1 MPRLQAGS
9 AKLRDTRTQKPERAR
24 RAKQSSRSIAAPEP
38 EALVTVSRTME
49 VIEMLGDKV
58 EGLSLSAIARALG
71 VNRSIA
77 FRILHTLR
85 GMGYLFQDQDT
96 ESFKLTFRISN
107 VALRQQTATRLTDLC
122 YPVLRA
128 LAEETGE
135 LVRLAVVEND
145 KPVWIHAAV
154 GSARLLRIDPTW
166 STELVY
172 HIHAAGKA
180 FLSSLSDEE
189 IAARL
194 GNGPFERHT
203 PHSITDLK
211 SFLESIAEARKQGF
225 AMSCEEAEVGVGA
238 IAAPLFTHL
247 REVRRCVGVV
257 SIAAPTSRISCTEL
271 ATRGPR
277 LLEICRQLAVGWP
290 LATPARENR

>member
-1 MPRLQAGS
+1 MRS
-9 AKLRDTRTQKPERAR
+9 TRTLKPERTR
-24 RAKQSSRSIAAPEP
+24 RPKPVSRSIAAAEP

-58 EGLSLSAIARALG
+58 EGLSLSAIARTLS

-107 VALRQQTATRLTDLC
+107 VGLRQQTANRLTDLC
-122 YPVLRA
+122 YPILRG

-180 FLSSLSDEE
+180 FLSTLSDEE

-194 GNGPFERHT
+194 GNEPFVKYT

-211 SFLESIAEARKQGF
+211 RYLVDIAETRKQGF
-225 AMSCEEAEVGVGA
+225 ALSCEEAEVGVGA
-238 IAAPLFTHL
+238 IAAPVFTHL

-257 SIAAPTSRISCTEL
+257 SIAAPTSRIACVDL
-271 ATRGPR
+271 PTRSPR
-277 LLEICRQLAVGWP
+277 LLEICRQLAAGWP
-290 LATPARENR
+290 LTTPGSESR